1 MLNGILYLLDIVKIA
16 DLMHPT
22 IEEIES
28 KVGFVNSSFYKHLLW
43 VQMMEWIM
51 QKMFVFFFV
60 IVIIISKTILNF
72 YNITILN
79 KITLL
84 FITLK

>member
-16 DLMHPT
+16 DLIHPA

-43 VQMMEWIM
+43 VQMIQWIM
-51 QKMFVFFFV
+51 QKMFVFFV

-72 YNITILN
+72 YNITIFN

-84 FITLK
+84 FINSNN